1 MTQDRAAADAVSE
14 PHEMALRALDTAER
28 FLGAVEQETPG
39 LVALLRQGKVEEA
52 SGNLGFLLDGLG
64 SLTRLAVDLENVG
77 DPGPGRGLDLG
88 RMARSLRDLVA
99 HQEGGHWDR
108 LADLLEAEIAPQLHT
123 WRELFK
129 IQIERL
135 RP

>member
-1 MTQDRAAADAVSE
+1 MTQDHAAADAVSE

-28 FLGAVEQETPG
+28 FLAAVEQETPH

-77 DPGPGRGLDLG
+77 DPDRGRRLDLG

-99 HQEGGHWDR
+99 HQEGCEWSR
-108 LADLLEAEIAPQLHT
+108 LADLLESEIAPQLRT

-135 RP
+135 RS